1 MFLRVTDLLTPGK
14 GQSPSSAFAQ
24 EQCVKPEAPHTFP
37 CGHGGV
43 LKVFCPWKSV
53 NHPIPPLPPLP
64 SAPTSPRPFYPSGE
78 D

>member
-24 EQCVKPEAPHTFP
+24 EQCVRPEVPHTFP

-43 LKVFCPWKSV
+43 LKVFCPWKFV
-53 NHPIPPLPPLP
+53 NHPTPPTASSPLSTYLPQAILPL
-64 SAPTSPRPFYPSGE
+64 R
-78 D
+78 